1 MAVMTKIQSMLE
13 KQFGFTPEQ
22 LAPEQALADLGVESL
37 SMVEF
42 MFDLENEFSID
53 LSGSNS
59 LGVPRTVAELA
70 VLVEAALAEK
80 AAAKP

>member
-1 MAVMTKIQSMLE
+1 MAVMIKIQSMLE

-22 LAPEQALADLGVESL
+22 LAPEQVLADLGVESL

-53 LSGSNS
+53 LSGSNN
-59 LGVPRTVAELA
+59 LGVPRTVAELVA
-70 VLVEAALAEK
+70 LVEAALAEK